1 MKEIHELQESS
12 ERQFSESQNKINE
25 QKEYFTKEMEILK
38 KNKQIKILQVNNPI
52 DKMMSEWERNGNR
65 MGHAEERVSELEGRN
80 TEVIGVEKE
89 RALRFVESEENL
101 TPLAEPTERNS
112 LVVRWLGLHEF
123 TPGTK
128 VRSLVREQRSY
139 KPSGVA
145 KKKKKKKVNIRIM
158 SVMTVPATAESE
170 KGAECI

>member
-1 MKEIHELQESS
+1 
-12 ERQFSESQNKINE
+12 
-25 QKEYFTKEMEILK
+25 
-38 KNKQIKILQVNNPI
+38 
-52 DKMMSEWERNGNR
+52 

-89 RALRFVESEENL
+89 RALRFVENEENL

-112 LVVRWLGLHEF
+112 LVVRWLGFHEF

-128 VRSLVREQRSY
+128 VRSLVRERRSY
-139 KPSGVA
+139 KPSVMA
-145 KKKKKKKVNIRIM
+145 KKKKKKVNIRIM
-158 SVMTVPATAESE
+158 SVMTVPAAAESE